1 MVAYFGLL
9 IKMQFRD
16 VLSKLSYKDFSFNP
30 NNQSCRAIKHGT
42 EFYADHV
49 KLVFGFHNKNINSLI
64 EAQKEFFAITDKEY
78 KTRLSEYVRF
88 YEIEC
93 VSNIITEKNTSDIFR
108 KISNDFSMKNNV
120 ETILGKHMRLNTL
133 EFSSH
138 ESFDTDQWDQIEVSP
153 KIESNGKMYF
163 CRLLSRNTTQDSV
176 YKMLRRSSE
185 MFEQVIQKLEQS

>member
-1 MVAYFGLL
+1 MSRLNYEN
-9 IKMQFRD
+9 
-16 VLSKLSYKDFSFNP
+16 FSFNLD
-30 NNQSCRAIKHGT
+30 NQSCRAIKHGT
-42 EFYADHV
+42 EFYADYV

-120 ETILGKHMRLNTL
+120 ETILGKRMRLNTL

-153 KIESNGKMYF
+153 KIESNGKVYF
-163 CRLLSRNTTQDSV
+163 CRLLSRDTTQDSV
-176 YKMLRRSSE
+176 YKMLRRSSK